1 MDWKRIKLYSVL
13 IPLLVRSV
21 TLSEPQKKLT
31 TEQRIKNEFEE
42 KLTQAALKNKTAT
55 FGNVRKGGRQLPDE
69 QAACELEETLLPY
82 VKSGQY
88 KGRDL
93 LDLDQFSQQFTQFH
107 SKRKYLF

>member
-31 TEQRIKNEFEE
+31 MEQKIKNEFEE
-42 KLTQAALKNKTAT
+42 KLTQASLKNKTVT
-55 FGNVRKGGRQLPDE
+55 FGNVRKGGRQLPNE
-69 QAACELEETLLPY
+69 QAACELEETLLPF

-88 KGRDL
+88 RKHDL
-93 LDLDQFSQQFTQFH
+93 LDLD
-107 SKRKYLF
+107 

>member
-42 KLTQAALKNKTAT
+42 KLTQASLKNKTAT

-69 QAACELEETLLPY
+69 QAACELEETLLPF

-88 KGRDL
+88 EEHDL
-93 LDLDQFSQQFTQFH
+93 LDLD
-107 SKRKYLF
+107 